1 MKKGSP
7 VFSKCNI
14 CGNITVKLVNS
25 GVKMVCCG
33 QPMEEMAPNTV
44 DASVEKHVPVVT
56 KIDDCTIKVEVGSAP
71 HPMTPEHHIVFI
83 YIETE
88 NGGEYIL
95 LDEAG
100 KPEAEFCI
108 CKDKPVAAYEYCNLH
123 GLWETEIK

>member
-1 MKKGSP
+1 MKKGTP

-33 QPMEEMAPNTV
+33 QQMEEMVPNTV

-56 KIDDCTIKVEVGSAP
+56 KIDEYTVKVDVGSVP

-88 NGGEYIL
+88 DGGEYVI
-95 LDEAG
+95 LDETG
-100 KPEAEFCI
+100 QPEAEFCI
-108 CKDKPVAAYEYCNLH
+108 CKSKPVAAYEYCNLH
-123 GLWETEIK
+123 GLWKAEIK